1 MGFLNQNTT
10 YLGNDITF
18 PVVEGYCGSIGAAMA
33 AIDGQM
39 NDFALFEAALKY
51 DFTEAMAL
59 KEDADLEPLQEASLK
74 GMVDKIIEFLKKLG
88 SKIQAL
94 FTGIM
99 AKLDSYIKKDSKA
112 FVEKY
117 QKTLIGKDFKDMKAK
132 YAEPVNG
139 YVYNASPSFTLT
151 INTKLDKDFD
161 REETISK
168 FLGTILSTNSCS
180 AKDFRKELHDKMYK
194 DEETKDDWTNS
205 DFDTIG
211 ARLKNAD
218 KPIAELKKKND
229 SLQADIKKAI
239 AAISKSKG
247 QISDK
252 YKVSGGSDVSG
263 ITSTW
268 DSSYDADKKKYV
280 TTTRKTAAEYSNA
293 NTEVVSS
300 MQKHLSRTQEEATA
314 LQSAIMTYCSAV
326 MNEAKWGLAQDRRVF
341 AQAVA
346 YHALK
351 ENANLAEAVGEVA
364 EQECL
369 TMFEEFEIC
378 A

>member
-10 YLGNDITF
+10 YLGDDITF

-99 AKLDSYIKKDSKA
+99 AKLESYIKKDSKA

-132 YAEPVNG
+132 YAEPIKG
-139 YVYNASPSFTLT
+139 YVYDASPSFSL
-151 INTKLDKDFD
+151 NVNNDLSKDFD
-161 REETISK
+161 RDETISK
-168 FLGTILSTNSCS
+168 FLGGILGSGSCS
-180 AKDFRKELHDKMYK
+180 DKDFRKELHDKMYK

-205 DFDTIG
+205 DFDAIG
-211 ARLKNAD
+211 ARLKSAD

-252 YKVSGGSDVSG
+252 YKVSGDSDVSG
-263 ITSTW
+263 VDTSW
-268 DSSYDADKKKYV
+268 SSSYNGDKKKYA
-280 TTTRKTAAEYSNA
+280 TTTAKAGDGYSAANSDA
-293 NTEVVSS
+293 VSTL
-300 MQKHLSRTQEEATA
+300 QKQLSRTQEEATA